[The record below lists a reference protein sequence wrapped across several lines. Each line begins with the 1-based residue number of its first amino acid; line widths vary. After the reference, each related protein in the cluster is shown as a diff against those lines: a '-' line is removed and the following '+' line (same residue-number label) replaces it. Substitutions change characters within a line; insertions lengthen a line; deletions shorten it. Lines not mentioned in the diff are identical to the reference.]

1 MREIIKS
8 SGALTQEALIG
19 QLNPVLK
26 GVGTIPLPGRG
37 KTNLQQA
44 GSSDLLANLEVGEA
58 QASEEVFCMD
68 QEEIL
73 LFHRWTKL
81 GIRASL

>member
-44 GSSDLLANLEVGEA
+44 GSSDLLANLDVGE
-58 QASEEVFCMD
+58 
-68 QEEIL
+68 
-73 LFHRWTKL
+73 T
-81 GIRASL
+81 